1 MSGRATLW
9 RDIAILT
16 ALALLVRAS
25 AAWLIPFPPHVDAA
39 YYTMVAE
46 QLATGH
52 GFSAPAL
59 WSFLEVGGRLP
70 AEPSLPVPSNG
81 HWMPMSGVVAA
92 VGMAFLG
99 PDWRAGQVPM
109 VLLSALLVPITYA
122 AGYLIFESR
131 RIALLGAALA
141 IAAGPLL
148 LMYPMVESFAAF
160 GVFGAITLLASIRA
174 VDAPRPGPWLVAAG
188 IGAGLASL
196 TRLDGALLT
205 LAPATA
211 WLIRGPLGGGGFRS
225 MATAFGW
232 GLASALAFLAV
243 VAPWLLRNLEVF
255 GTAFPSP
262 GGRMLWIRDYN
273 EHLSIGLDL
282 TLDRYLAWG
291 LPAILLSKLGATV
304 EVAGRMLGLLGGIFG
319 VGFIAG
325 AWSFRRL
332 RRLAPFL
339 VYFTAMFVAMA
350 LLFTEHATKGAFLHT
365 APAWL
370 PIALPLG
377 VAGIA
382 PAATRVGRAWPFLR
396 RPATHRFL
404 EVVGLG
410 GAIALALAGAVAL
423 LGPWQV
429 RIDRHEAAA
438 AFLRDAANPSDVL
451 LAGDPSSLY
460 LLTGLRGVAT
470 PFDPYDVL
478 GEVVEAYGIDW
489 VVVVLESDAVRDP
502 LGLWDG
508 AAAVDATG
516 GSPSFLSAEPTFE
529 TDGVRVFR
537 TVPFSAVDGG

>member
-1 MSGRATLW
+1 MSDRATMW
-9 RDIAILT
+9 RDLGVLT
-16 ALALLVRAS
+16 ALALVVRAA
-25 AAWLIPFPPHVDAA
+25 AAWLVPFPPHVDAA

-46 QLATGH
+46 QLATGN
-52 GFSAPAL
+52 GFTAPAL

-70 AEPSLPVPSNG
+70 GEAQLPVPSNG
-81 HWMPMSGVVAA
+81 HWMPMPAIVAGA
-92 VGMAFLG
+92 AMAILG

-109 VLLSALLVPITYA
+109 VLLAALLVPMTYI
-122 AGYLIFESR
+122 AGRMIWESR
-131 RIALLGAALA
+131 RIAVLGAILA

-148 LMYPMVESFAAF
+148 LMYPMVESFAVF
-160 GVFGAITLLASIRA
+160 GVLGGTALLASIRA
-174 VDAPRPGPWLVAAG
+174 VDAPRPGPWLVLAGAA
-188 IGAGLASL
+188 AGLASL

-211 WLIRGPLGGGGFRS
+211 WLLRQPLGRG
-225 MATAFGW
+225 AFGSPALAVGW
-232 GLASALAFLAV
+232 GLASAAAFLLV
-243 VAPWLLRNLEVF
+243 VAPWLWRNLEVF
-255 GTAFPSP
+255 DTPLPSP
-262 GGRMLWIRDYN
+262 GDRMLWIRDYN

-282 TLDRYLAWG
+282 TMDRYFAWG
-291 LPAILLSKLGATV
+291 LPAIVISKVWAAV
-304 EVAGRMLGLLGGIFG
+304 EVAGRTLGLLGGIFG
-319 VGFIAG
+319 LGFVAG
-325 AWSFRRL
+325 LWQFRRL

-339 VYFTAMFVAMA
+339 VYVAAMFLAMV
-350 LLFTEHATKGAFLHT
+350 LLFTEHAPKGAFLHT

-382 PAATRVGRAWPFLR
+382 PMASWAGRAWPFLR

-404 EVVGLG
+404 EVVGVG
-410 GAIALALAGAVAL
+410 GAIVLAVAGASAL

-429 RIDRHEAAA
+429 RVERHEAAA
-438 AFLRDAANPSDVL
+438 AFLREAADPGDVL

-478 GEVVEAYGIDW
+478 ADVVDAYGVEW
-489 VVVVLESDAVRDP
+489 VVVVLEDGATRDP

-516 GSPSFLSAEPTFE
+516 ASPDFLPAEPSFEA
-529 TDGVRVFR
+529 DGVRAFPVTR
-537 TVPFSAVDGG
+537 P

>member
-1 MSGRATLW
+1 MSDRATMW
-9 RDIAILT
+9 RDLGILT
-16 ALALLVRAS
+16 ALALVVRAV
-25 AAWLIPFPPHVDAA
+25 AAWVVPFPPHVDAA

-46 QLATGH
+46 QVATGN

-70 AEPSLPVPSNG
+70 VDPQLPVPSNG
-81 HWMPMSGVVAA
+81 HWMPMPAIVAGAFMA
-92 VGMAFLG
+92 VLG

-109 VLLSALLVPITYA
+109 IILSTLPVPMTYV
-122 AGYLIFESR
+122 AGRMVWESR
-131 RIALLGAALA
+131 RVAILGAVLA
-141 IAAGPLL
+141 ITAGPLL
-148 LMYPMVESFAAF
+148 LMYPMVESFALF
-160 GVFGAITLLASIRA
+160 GVLGGATLLASIRA
-174 VDAPRPGPWLVAAG
+174 VDAPRPGPWIVLAAAA
-188 IGAGLASL
+188 AGLASL

-211 WLIRGPLGGGGFRS
+211 WLLRQPFGRG
-225 MATAFGW
+225 AFGSPARALAW
-232 GLASALAFLAV
+232 GGASAAAFLLV
-243 VAPWLLRNLEVF
+243 VAPWLLRNLDTF

-262 GGRMLWIRDYN
+262 GDRMLWIRDYN

-282 TLDRYLAWG
+282 TFERYLAWG
-291 LPAILLSKLGATV
+291 LPAIVLSKLWAAV
-304 EVAGRMLGLLGGIFG
+304 EVAGRTLGLLGGIFG
-319 VGFIAG
+319 LGFVAG
-325 AWSFRRL
+325 LWRFRGL

-339 VYFTAMFVAMA
+339 VYLIAMFAAMV
-350 LLFTEHATKGAFLHT
+350 LLFTEHAPKGAFLHT

-382 PAATRVGRAWPFLR
+382 PMATWAGRAWPFLR

-404 EVVGLG
+404 EVVGVA
-410 GAIALALAGAVAL
+410 GAVVLALAGALAL

-438 AFLRDAANPSDVL
+438 GFLREAAAADDVL
-451 LAGDPSSLY
+451 LAADASSLY

-470 PFDPYDVL
+470 PFDPYNVVADV
-478 GEVVEAYGIDW
+478 VDAYGVDW
-489 VVVVLESDAVRDP
+489 VVVVLEEGADRDP

-516 GSPSFLSAEPTFE
+516 ASPEFLPAEATFE
-529 TDGVRVFR
+529 ADGVRVFS
-537 TVPFSAVDGG
+537 VVNP